1 MKPSR
6 QPVREYSM
14 PKHVNEL
21 TVTGRRVFVRTD
33 YNVPLSEDGQ
43 VRDDFRIQSS
53 LPTIEYLLDQGASVI
68 LASHLGR
75 PKGERVEGMSLAPV
89 AQRLADLLDHDVKF
103 VTDCIGDEVN
113 QTAAELQPGEVLL
126 LENLRYHKAETDNDA
141 EFSAAL
147 AGLADVYVND
157 AFGTAHRAHASNVG
171 IAEHFE
177 EKGAGFLLMKEIEF
191 LVNNIENPQR
201 PFTVIMGGSK
211 ISGKI
216 DLLKRLADKADNI
229 LIGGG
234 MAFTF
239 LAAPPLNND
248 VGDSLVEEDRIG
260 FASEVMNLCADK
272 GVNLVLPSDCIA
284 ASEISDEAETR
295 ILPVRSLEDGL
306 MGLDIGPATIRAF
319 QSILRESKTVLW
331 NGPMGVF
338 ESIPFEEGTRVI
350 AEDLV
355 ELTAADV
362 VTIVG
367 GGDSAAALKKF
378 GLDGQVSHT
387 STGGGASLEL
397 LSGVALPAFEALRGD
412 K

>member
-1 MKPSR
+1 
-6 QPVREYSM
+6 M